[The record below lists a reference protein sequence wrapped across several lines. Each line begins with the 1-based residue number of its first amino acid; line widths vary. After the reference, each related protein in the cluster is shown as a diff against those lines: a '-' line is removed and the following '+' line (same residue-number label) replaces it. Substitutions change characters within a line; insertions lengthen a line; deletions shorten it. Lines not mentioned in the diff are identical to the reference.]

1 MVREGLS
8 ARICQRA
15 VVYDSPVLPMRARI
29 RALIS
34 FVLGDCLLRH
44 DCVVKRVVIVGTA
57 GSGKTTFAV
66 ELARL
71 IDVPHVEKDAL
82 LRGGD
87 DTPEHRMAVDEATAG
102 AWWVFDGTPFY
113 VEDLVYGRADTI
125 VVLDYSLP
133 IVMWRVVRRSVRLWH
148 RPGTHSAQRSEPP
161 WRWVRPEHPVR
172 WAWSTH
178 SERRRRFKELVTAES
193 GRKGVHVFH
202 RPHEARRWMDSVVAG
217 RGPAR

>member
-1 MVREGLS
+1 M
-8 ARICQRA
+8 Q
-15 VVYDSPVLPMRARI
+15 
-29 RALIS
+29 
-34 FVLGDCLLRH
+34 
-44 DCVVKRVVIVGTA
+44 RVVIVGTV

-87 DTPEHRMAVDEATAG
+87 DTPEHRLAVDEATAG

-133 IVMWRVVRRSVRLWH
+133 VVFWRVVRRSVRLWL
-148 RPGTHSAQRSEPP
+148 RAGTHSAQRAEPP
-161 WRWVRPEHPVR
+161 WRWVLPGHPVR

-178 SERRRRFKELVTAES
+178 SERRRRFKALVAEES
-193 GRKGVHVFH
+193 GRKSVHVFH
-202 RPHEARRWMDSVVAG
+202 RPHESHRWMDSVVG